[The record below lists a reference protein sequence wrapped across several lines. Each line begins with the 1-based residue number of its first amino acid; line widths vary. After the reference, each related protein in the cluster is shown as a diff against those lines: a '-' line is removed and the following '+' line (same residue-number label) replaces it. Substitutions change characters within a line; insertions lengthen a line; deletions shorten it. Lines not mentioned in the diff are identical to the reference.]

1 MLAYLLK
8 RSAFS
13 FFQPVLET
21 GSSWE
26 QTIIL
31 TQLDKNSYIEMVRVT
46 LLQQYQPQQ
55 DLAAPRDAQQR
66 HMSIALSSACSLHFL
81 PHAGLFPPSK

>member
-13 FFQPVLET
+13 FLQPVLET

-26 QTIIL
+26 QTAIL
-31 TQLDKNSYIEMVRVT
+31 TQLDKNSNRETVRVT
-46 LLQQYQPQQ
+46 LLQQ
-55 DLAAPRDAQQR
+55 
-66 HMSIALSSACSLHFL
+66 
-81 PHAGLFPPSK
+81 